1 VSWQAA
7 ALVIL
12 ALAIVA
18 GFAWFERSRPSAR
31 IVAAVAALAALAV
44 AGRVALA
51 PIPNLVA
58 TTDVALLAGYTL
70 GGGPGFAVGA
80 IAGLVSNFWLG
91 QGPWTPW
98 QMAGWGMVGV
108 GGAALARVSGRRL
121 GRLQLAICAAVAG
134 FAYGA
139 LLDLSVMVS
148 YGGEQSLD
156 RYLALSARGI
166 PFNVIHAAGN
176 FTLMLAAGPALVRML
191 DRYRDRF
198 EFDWRD
204 RPIGRIAGCIALA
217 LCLAAPLLA
226 PPAGQARGGEGAAA
240 KWLRAAQNRNGGYGT
255 EPRDADSSVGMTGWA
270 MLGLEASGIN
280 PLDVRR
286 AGNTPVSYLRSN
298 VAAITSTGDLE
309 RTIIALAGAG
319 VEPRDFG
326 SRDLVKELR
335 NRRNRDGS
343 YQQQV
348 NLTAYAI
355 LAQRAA
361 KVERSKLAK
370 SAQWLR
376 RIQNKNGGWG
386 SVSGAVSEPD
396 STGAVVQ
403 ALAAAPGGNK
413 QIKAAV
419 KWLRSS
425 QHGTGGWS
433 LTGGASSNTQSTAWA
448 MQGLVAA
455 GRNPGL
461 FRPKGTSPYDYL
473 KRRQRS
479 DGHYEYSSSS
489 DQTPV
494 WVTAQ
499 GLAAAAG
506 IEFPIAAV
514 KRAPKKPKKDDSS
527 SSGGSGST
535 GSGGYDYSGGGFGD
549 YGGGTGYGNYGS
561 GGYGSGGGGFG
572 GYGSGS
578 GLGSPGSGSGGG
590 AHNGVNAGS
599 GAGPITESEGVA
611 PSGAERERI
620 PAGDGGMTTTAAPDT
635 PEDKFEA
642 PSTPVLVGGLG
653 GLTALLGV
661 GFIWFTRRLP

>member
-1 VSWQAA
+1 
-7 ALVIL
+7 
-12 ALAIVA
+12 
-18 GFAWFERSRPSAR
+18 
-31 IVAAVAALAALAV
+31 
-44 AGRVALA
+44 
-51 PIPNLVA
+51 
-58 TTDVALLAGYTL
+58 
-70 GGGPGFAVGA
+70 
-80 IAGLVSNFWLG
+80 
-91 QGPWTPW
+91 
-98 QMAGWGMVGV
+98 
-108 GGAALARVSGRRL
+108 
-121 GRLQLAICAAVAG
+121 
-134 FAYGA
+134 
-139 LLDLSVMVS
+139 VMVS

-204 RPIGRIAGCIALA
+204 RPIGRIAACIALA

-590 AHNGVNAGS
+590 AHNGGNAGA

-653 GLTALLGV
+653 GLTALLGI

>member
-12 ALAIVA
+12 ALAILA

-108 GGAALARVSGRRL
+108 GGATLARISDRRL
-121 GRLQLAICAAVAG
+121 GRLQLAICAALAG

-204 RPIGRIAGCIALA
+204 RPIGRIAACIALA

-226 PPAGQARGGEGAAA
+226 PPAGQARGGEAAAA

-255 EPRDADSSVGMTGWA
+255 EPGADSSVGMTGWA

-286 AGNTPVSYLRSN
+286 SGNTPVSYLRRN

-309 RTIIALAGAG
+309 RTIIALVGAG
-319 VEPRDFG
+319 VDPRDFG

-396 STGAVVQ
+396 STGAVIQ
-403 ALAAAPGGNK
+403 ALAAAPGGNE

-455 GRNPGL
+455 GRNPGS
-461 FRPKGTSPYDYL
+461 FRPKRKSPYDYL
-473 KRRQRS
+473 KRRQRA

-506 IEFPIAAV
+506 AEFPIKAV
-514 KRAPKKPKKDDSS
+514 KRAPKKQKNDNS
-527 SSGGSGST
+527 SSGSSGSGGT
-535 GSGGYDYSGGGFGD
+535 GSSGYDYSGGGFGD

-561 GGYGSGGGGFG
+561 GGYGSGGGGFRGFG
-572 GYGSGS
+572 GNGSGS
-578 GLGSPGSGSGGG
+578 QGSGSGGTQ
-590 AHNGVNAGS
+590 NGGNAGA
-599 GAGPITESEGVA
+599 GAGPITEREGVD
-611 PSGAERERI
+611 PSGAGRERI
-620 PAGDGGMTTTAAPDT
+620 PADDGGMTTTAAPE
-635 PEDKFEA
+635 PAEDKFEA
-642 PSTPVLVGGLG
+642 PSTPVLLGGLG